1 MGGTPIEVVVSQGS
15 CGGGVC
21 RGSVSLASGE
31 RGLEEGTTY
40 IVSVSASNRYGQSS
54 ESGNSNPF
62 TFGAGPTS
70 SGEGFVLLR
79 ECGVCVCV
87 ASLVCVSVLSFTN
100 LADIT

>member
-1 MGGTPIEVVVSQGS
+1 MNSCNHCVFYHQIRDVSDMGGTPIEVVVSQGS

-54 ESGNSNPF
+54 ESGNSDPF
-62 TFGAGPTS
+62 T
-70 SGEGFVLLR
+70 
-79 ECGVCVCV
+79 
-87 ASLVCVSVLSFTN
+87 LVFTN
-100 LADIT
+100 SGIYITAKFI